1 MKVPVAYPLVLALL
15 AGVPAVSAAQPA
27 APAEAPAGAE
37 EDVAAEAPPHVLRLD
52 GSEATRSREAVV
64 DPLDVGDPVLFG
76 DRVDTGQ
83 AFVQML
89 WGDGTRVALDKD
101 ARLDVLAA
109 DALGVAAGRAVIV
122 RPAGAT
128 ASLRLDTP
136 AAPVQLGA
144 DGEYRVSIDGPTTT
158 MVVVRGRATVDAGAQ
173 ERVVEAGQQIALREG
188 VTPGTAT
195 AFNAAGRDSF
205 VEWANRSPASPATGA
220 PLETFQDPRF
230 EAYTDVF
237 NSSGTWETDPRLGA
251 VWYPAVGPD
260 WRPYGDGYWQPY
272 GPANQWLWVGQ
283 ERWGWPTHHFGQW
296 DVNATGRWFWQP
308 GRQWAPSR
316 VTWSVGP
323 GYIGW
328 SPLGSQTRST
338 WNWDRV
344 SQPRSAYAAA
354 GFDPVRAWTVIPSD
368 QFGRR
373 GRVGTYAV
381 DPRTLANTSAFV
393 TQRATRPAVGARLW
407 LPDTW
412 RPAVPAAP
420 PCTVGRIL
428 RWNRRTGSST
438 TEEPRAARPRSPAAR
453 LRSDAATGRSVRA
466 RPACGRSPRPP
477 AGSATTAAGR
487 VHREAGSEAAAV
499 VRDRVQSVRLRQ
511 GLKPLASSR
520 PVGMRPDVRF
530 GMEARGVNPWHTR
543 ARSPATLLR

>member
-1 MKVPVAYPLVLALL
+1 MKVPVAYPLILALL

-122 RPAGAT
+122 RPAGTT

-393 TQRATRPAVGARLW
+393 TQRVGPPARYG
-407 LPDTW
+407 
-412 RPAVPAAP
+412 VPRGGYGYGP
-420 PCTVGRIL
+420 GYVSPYGGPGGTTVYGPGGYYGGV
-428 RWNRRTGSST
+428 NRRTGSST
-438 TEEPRAARPRSPAAR
+438 TEE
-453 LRSDAATGRSVRA
+453 LRRGIGPTRIG
-466 RPACGRSPRPP
+466 PP
-477 AGSATTAAGR
+477 AGGYGPTPPPEDPYERAQRAVAPRGR
-487 VHREAGSEAAAV
+487 QQAPPPPPPDESTE
-499 VRDRVQSVRLRQ
+499 
-511 GLKPLASSR
+511 KPAPKPPL
-520 PVGMRPDVRF
+520 
-530 GMEARGVNPWHTR
+530 
-543 ARSPATLLR
+543 